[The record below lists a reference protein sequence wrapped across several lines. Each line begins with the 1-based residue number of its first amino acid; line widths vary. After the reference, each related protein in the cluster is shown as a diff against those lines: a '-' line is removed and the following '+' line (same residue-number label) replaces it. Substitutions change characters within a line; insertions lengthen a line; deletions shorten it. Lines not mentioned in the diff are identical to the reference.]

1 MVVQKAFKFRLY
13 PNAQQCERLAQQF
26 GCCRVVYN
34 HFLAERIA
42 FYAAH
47 KGEKKQGL
55 NFNDTCKALTQ
66 LKRQADYIW
75 LNEVNAQVLQQALK
89 NLDAA
94 YVNFF
99 EGRAEFP
106 KFKRKGDKQSFRV
119 PQDFDLDIQ
128 TGHLLLPKMT
138 PLRIVLHRPVE
149 GTLRSVTL
157 SRTSSGRYFASLL
170 CEVDLPAPMP
180 KQPAKEQGLD
190 LGLKTFA
197 VTSDGQQI
205 ETPGYLR
212 KAEEQLI
219 RAQRQLSRKK
229 PDSHNREK
237 ARMRLARLHEKV
249 TNRRADFLHKQSY
262 RLTRENQA
270 LYVEDLQVK
279 GMLANHRL
287 AKGISDAGWGEFL
300 RQLQYKGA
308 WYGCRVEAVD
318 AFFPSSKRCH
328 VCGHIKA
335 DLTLADRE
343 WVCPVCSTHHD
354 RDLNAARNLLLEG
367 QARVRTM
374 ASCRAGTAPTQTPGE
389 TCARKAGRRT
399 RKLAA
404 LAVE

>member
-1 MVVQKAFKFRLY
+1 MVVQKTFKFRLY
-13 PNAQQCERLAQQF
+13 PNAPQCERLARQF

-66 LKRQADYIW
+66 LKRQVDYVW
-75 LNEVNAQVLQQALK
+75 LNDVNAQVLQQALK

-106 KFKRKGDKQSFRV
+106 KFKCKGDKQSFRV
-119 PQDFDLDIQ
+119 PQNFDLDIQ
-128 TGHLLLPKMT
+128 AGHLLLPKMT

-149 GTLRSVTL
+149 GTLRSVTG
-157 SRTSSGRYFASLL
+157 SRTPSGRYFASLL

-205 ETPGYLR
+205 ETPGYMR

-219 RAQRQLSRKK
+219 RAQRQVSRKL
-229 PDSHNREK
+229 PGSHNREK

-249 TNRRADFLHKQSY
+249 ANRRANFLHKQSY

-270 LYVEDLQVK
+270 LYVEGLQVK
-279 GMLANHRL
+279 GMLANHHL

-308 WYGCRVEAVD
+308 WYGCRVEAVG

-328 VCGHIKA
+328 ICGHIKA
-335 DLTLADRE
+335 NLTLADRE
-343 WVCPVCSTHHD
+343 WDCPVCSTHHD
-354 RDLNAARNLLLEG
+354 RDLNAARNLLMEG

-374 ASCRAGTAPTQTPGE
+374 ASCRAGTARTQTPGE

-404 LAVE
+404 FAVE